1 MLYAA
6 ILLKLTSWL
15 QSTNRPPPNFLLG
28 GAAGMHWIRCNQNGR
43 YVRNLRFSDDCKLRA
58 ESFFRIYPE
67 LLAKQANSKKEHDRA
82 CVRFWIF
89 FHSLRSDFHLCRC
102 QFLFFRRSRFRH
114 VQSYLK
120 MFLVKYFYL
129 WERERKSTRIWFIY
143 TGLCGD
149 SLVQVCDMRFAHM

>member
-1 MLYAA
+1 MRPGLYITCPLVHLLYILALHLRVLRVILVKRKYTQFIAASTTNQRTVGLNRALLSGTFQFYFEQFQFPVMLYAA

-82 CVRFWIF
+82 CVRF
-89 FHSLRSDFHLCRC
+89 
-102 QFLFFRRSRFRH
+102 
-114 VQSYLK
+114 
-120 MFLVKYFYL
+120 
-129 WERERKSTRIWFIY
+129 
-143 TGLCGD
+143 
-149 SLVQVCDMRFAHM
+149 